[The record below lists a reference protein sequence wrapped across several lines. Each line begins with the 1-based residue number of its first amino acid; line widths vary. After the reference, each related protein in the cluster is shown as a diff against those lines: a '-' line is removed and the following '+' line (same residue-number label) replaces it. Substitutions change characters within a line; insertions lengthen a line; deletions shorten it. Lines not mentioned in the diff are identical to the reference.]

1 MAKNLVIVES
11 PAKAKTIEKFLGS
24 DYKVMSSYG
33 HIADLPDKELGVD
46 VAHGFKPQYLVAVD
60 KRNLVKALKEEVKK
74 ADTVWLA
81 SDEDREGEAI
91 AWHLSEE
98 LKLSQEKTKRIV
110 FNSITKSAIEHAI
123 KNPRGIDYNLVNAQQ
138 ARRVLDRLVGY
149 ELSPVLWKKIR
160 KGLSAGRVQSVSVR
174 LIVEREREIQD
185 FQSEVSYKIT
195 AEFLTKEGKLIKTYT
210 HKSFPTQEAAKAFL
224 EKNIG
229 ATFSVG
235 SLETKPAK
243 KSPAPPFTTSTLQQE
258 AARKLHFSVSKT
270 MQLAQRLYES
280 GLITYMRTDSV
291 NLSPEALSAAKQEIV
306 KSYGEAYSKTR
317 QYTSH
322 SKGAQE
328 AHEAIRPTDMA
339 AHTVRA
345 EADQVRLYELIWKRT
360 IASQMSDASLERT
373 QVKVNASTH
382 TEPFIGSG
390 EVIVFD
396 GFLKV
401 YLEGKDDEEEEDEGM
416 LPAMKVGEPL
426 TSKHITA
433 TQRFTRPPFRYT
445 EASLVKK
452 LEELGIGRPST
463 YAATISTIQNRG
475 YVERSSLEGE
485 SRPYLQLSLIKNEIK
500 EKKLTENVGADKG
513 KLIPTDIG
521 MIVNDFLI
529 THFATIVDYNFTA
542 KVEEEFDDIA
552 SGKED
557 WAKMVGRFYDTFH
570 PTVAHV
576 EQNAVRETGERIL
589 GTDPATGK
597 PVSVRLGRYGAMVQI
612 GTVEDEE
619 KPRFASL
626 LPHQT
631 IDSIT
636 FEEAM
641 KLFELPRKLGVYQ
654 GKEVESN
661 IGRFGPYIRFGDTFI
676 SLDKSLDVFSITF
689 DEAKEVIDQK
699 QKADAPISVYDGK
712 EVTKGTG
719 RFGPFIKWNNM
730 FISVSKKYD
739 FEHLSQSDIIFL
751 IEEKLKKESEKVV
764 KEWPE
769 EGIHIEKA
777 RWGRYHLLKGKTKVE
792 LSKDTDIEAFTLAE
806 AQSLL
811 ATKEKPKKAPATKKA
826 TTAKKAPAKASKT
839 VAKKTVKK

>member
-46 VAHGFKPQYLVAVD
+46 VAHGFKPQYLVAAD

-74 ADTVWLA
+74 ADIVWLA

-416 LPAMKVGEPL
+416 LPAMKVGESL

-764 KEWPE
+764 KEWAE

-777 RWGRYHLLKGKTKVE
+777 RWGLYHLLKGKTKVE

-811 ATKEKPKKAPATKKA
+811 ATKEKPKKAPVTKKA
-826 TTAKKAPAKASKT
+826 TTAKKTPAKASKT

>member
-46 VAHGFKPQYLVAVD
+46 VAHGFKPQYLVAAD

-416 LPAMKVGEPL
+416 LPAMKVGESL

-485 SRPYLQLSLIKNEIK
+485 SRSYLQLSLIKNEIK
-500 EKKLTENVGADKG
+500 EKKLIENVGADKG

-661 IGRFGPYIRFGDTFI
+661 IGRFGPYIRFGDAFI

-792 LSKDTDIEAFTLAE
+792 LSKDTNIEAFTLAE

-839 VAKKTVKK
+839 VTKKTVKK

>member
-46 VAHGFKPQYLVAVD
+46 VAHGFKPQYLVAAD

-416 LPAMKVGEPL
+416 LPAMKVGESL
-426 TSKHITA
+426 SSKHITA

-764 KEWPE
+764 KEWAE

-792 LSKDTDIEAFTLAE
+792 LSKDTNIEAFTLAE

-811 ATKEKPKKAPATKKA
+811 ATKEKPKKATATKKA

-839 VAKKTVKK
+839 VTKKTVKK